1 MKSDFLIWIMSDG
14 IIDYLCTRNVQYLIV
29 MKRLNYT
36 TRMFVLLNGFIWI
49 GAGAFYAIFGFNDVD
64 DYMIDDFMLVVTCIG
79 IVLSIF
85 SVYVSRRL
93 GRNIDRLRA
102 FVVNIERG
110 ETIDLNKYSF
120 ANDELGEIST
130 HIVSL
135 YNKER
140 EAIAERDR
148 YYRSMIEEE
157 KEKTRIK
164 HQLTNNINHEIKT
177 PVHAVQGCL
186 ETIVMNADMMSKEQI
201 ISFVEKS
208 REQMRRLCSLL
219 NDVSMITRIADGAEH
234 FKREDI
240 DLVDVISQACDEIG
254 MLPPESRMEVSID
267 IPPTMPIEGNH
278 GLLDSVF
285 HNLISNA
292 VAYSGGATIFIRMID
307 DDGERYRLSF
317 ADDGTGID
325 EKHFNRLFERFYR
338 IDEGR
343 SRKIGGTGLG
353 LSIVKNAVM
362 FHGGDIAVGSRDGGG
377 LEFIFTLYKKS
388 RARTAVSGS

>member
-14 IIDYLCTRNVQYLIV
+14 IIDYLCTRNVQSLIV

-102 FVVNIERG
+102 FVVSIERG
-110 ETIDLNKYSF
+110 ETVDLNKYSF

-201 ISFVEKS
+201 VSFVEKS

-219 NDVSMITRIADGAEH
+219 NDVSTITRIADGAEH
-234 FKREDI
+234 FKREDM

-267 IPPTMPIEGNH
+267 IPPTMPIEGNR

-292 VAYSGGATIFIRMID
+292 VAYSGGSTIFIRMID

-343 SRKIGGTGLG
+343 SRKFGGTGLG